1 MAAPDRA
8 TPAPDQATSAPERS
22 SRLEP
27 ATLLAASLAS
37 AVAALITHELWRG
50 GEIVSAALTPLI
62 VAFASEAIRRPAR
75 RISEVAT
82 ARRPSLA
89 VPGPLATARRAERD
103 SAAVGP
109 PDPVRERLDESPAA
123 APGPGRY
130 VEPPEPPPAERAP
143 EPPGEDLVRADRL
156 APPDGHRRPA
166 PGLEPPAGAPTGTDR
181 EPVAPLRV
189 YRRRRFDVRMAVLT
203 GLLAFLIGAV
213 ILTVPEIVGGGA
225 VGGKGRT
232 TLFSSSDRDRDGGS
246 ADRDDNRD
254 GGERDDGSQGG
265 EDGGTE
271 PSTPDSQ
278 SQPNRTPQQTTP
290 APGGGESSPPTAP
303 KAPAPPSVPGAP

>member
-1 MAAPDRA
+1 MAAPDRPTAA
-8 TPAPDQATSAPERS
+8 TGQAPPAPQRS

-27 ATLLAASLAS
+27 STLIAASLAS
-37 AVAALITHELWRG
+37 AIAALITHEVWRG

-75 RISEVAT
+75 RLSEV
-82 ARRPSLA
+82 
-89 VPGPLATARRAERD
+89 ATARRAERD

-109 PDPVRERLDESPAA
+109 PDPVRERLDEPPEAV
-123 APGPGRY
+123 PGPGRY
-130 VEPPEPPPAERAP
+130 VEPPPPPPAERFP
-143 EPPGEDLVRADRL
+143 EAPGEDLVRADRL

-166 PGLEPPAGAPTGTDR
+166 PGLEPPGGAPTGIDR

-189 YRRRRFDVRMAVLT
+189 YRRRPLDLRMALAT

-232 TLFSSSDRDRDGGS
+232 TLFSSGEDRDRSRGSDDRDADRDGG
-246 ADRDDNRD
+246 DRDETQQ
-254 GGERDDGSQGG
+254 GDDGES
-265 EDGGTE
+265 E
-271 PSTPDSQ
+271 PPARDSQ
-278 SQPNRTPQQTTP
+278 QQRDPAPEETTP
-290 APGGGESSPPTAP
+290 APGGGDSTPPTAP
-303 KAPAPPSVPGAP
+303 KAPTPAPVPGAP